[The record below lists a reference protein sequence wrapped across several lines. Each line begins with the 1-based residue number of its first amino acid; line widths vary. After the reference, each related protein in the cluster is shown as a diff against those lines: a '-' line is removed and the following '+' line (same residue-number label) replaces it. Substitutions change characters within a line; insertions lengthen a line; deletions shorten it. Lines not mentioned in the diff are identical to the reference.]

1 MRLRI
6 QVHRTEIIKRRLRG
20 MGDNAM
26 NAAPAFDRVADMML
40 GIMSKVFDSQGRR
53 GGGSWRRLTTDW
65 LSRKREAGLDP
76 RILHATGDLRKSVTV
91 RGANDQIID
100 ISKDKLVFGSQL
112 PYAERQ
118 HYGDDHIPA
127 RPYIDKFTENDLRR
141 MKQVLA
147 AHVVGHRASRRLS
160 ARIGRAT

>member
-6 QVHRTEIIKRRLRG
+6 QAHRTGIIQMRLRG

-26 NAAPAFDRVADMML
+26 NAAPAFDKVADMML
-40 GIMSKVFDSQGRR
+40 DVMGKVFDSQGRR
-53 GGGSWRRLTTDW
+53 GGGSWRKLTTAW
-65 LSRKREAGLDP
+65 LERKRQGGLDP
-76 RILHATGDLRKSVTV
+76 RILHASGDLRKSVSV
-91 RGANDQIID
+91 RGANDQILE
-100 ISKDKLVFGSQL
+100 ISNSKLVLGSQL

-118 HYGDDHIPA
+118 HYGDGHLPA
-127 RPYIDKFTENDLRR
+127 RPYIDKFTERDLRR

-147 AHVVGHRASRRLS
+147 GHVVGHRNARRLS